1 MQQSAG
7 FFTARSSRRNTAAT
21 IPDYRVLART
31 RSRALSRVPVRKK
44 KRATAAMKPSVLLV
58 EDEPDIALLIR
69 HHLEAAGFTVS
80 SFPSGSGVVQ
90 AAERDR
96 PSLFLIDI
104 MLPGSNGLDLCRH
117 IRRVAPLS
125 KIPIIFVTARTA
137 EPDRVAGLELG
148 ADDYISKPFS
158 PREMVARVKAVL
170 RRYDRP
176 AEQAR
181 ISVGHIELDSEAM
194 SLTVSGEPVPTTMTE
209 FRLLEHLMRHAGHVF
224 TRDQLLDAVW
234 QESRY
239 VTDRSV
245 DVYIRRLRGK
255 IEQDPE
261 NPRFLRTVRGA
272 GYRFDALR

>member
-1 MQQSAG
+1 
-7 FFTARSSRRNTAAT
+7 
-21 IPDYRVLART
+21 
-31 RSRALSRVPVRKK
+31 
-44 KRATAAMKPSVLLV
+44 MKQNVFLV
-58 EDEPDIALLIR
+58 EDELDIALLIR

-80 SFPSGSGVVQ
+80 SFASAVDVVQ
-90 AAERDR
+90 TAELNR

-104 MLPGSNGLDLCRH
+104 MLPGGNGLDLCR
-117 IRRVAPLS
+117 RLRKVPPLA
-125 KIPIIFVTARTA
+125 KVPIIFVTARTA
-137 EPDRVAGLELG
+137 ETDRVAGLELG
-148 ADDYISKPFS
+148 ADDYITKPFS

-176 AEQAR
+176 TAPAR
-181 ISVGHIELDSEAM
+181 LSAGPIELDSEAM
-194 SLTVSGEPVPTTMTE
+194 SLTVSGVLVPTTLTE
-209 FRLLEHLMRHAGHVF
+209 FRLLEHLMRHAGQVF

-245 DVYIRRLRGK
+245 DVYVRRLRGK

-272 GYRFDALR
+272 GYRFDAVQ

>member
-1 MQQSAG
+1 
-7 FFTARSSRRNTAAT
+7 
-21 IPDYRVLART
+21 
-31 RSRALSRVPVRKK
+31 
-44 KRATAAMKPSVLLV
+44 MKPSVFLV

-69 HHLEAAGFTVS
+69 HHLEAAGFDVS
-80 SFPSGSGVVQ
+80 SFASSLGVVQ

-104 MLPGSNGLDLCRH
+104 MLPGSNGLDLCRR
-117 IRRVAPLS
+117 IRKTPPLA
-125 KIPIIFVTARTA
+125 KVPIIFVTARTA

-148 ADDYISKPFS
+148 ADDYITKPFS
-158 PREMVARVKAVL
+158 PREMVARIKAVL

-176 AEQAR
+176 PAQLLL
-181 ISVGHIELDSEAM
+181 SVGPIELDSQAM
-194 SLTVSGEPVPTTMTE
+194 RLTVSGALVPTTLTE
-209 FRLLEHLMRHAGHVF
+209 FRLLEHLMRHAGQVF

-255 IEQDPE
+255 IEEDPE
-261 NPRFLRTVRGA
+261 NPRYLRTVRGA
-272 GYRFDALR
+272 GYRFDAIG

>member
-1 MQQSAG
+1 
-7 FFTARSSRRNTAAT
+7 
-21 IPDYRVLART
+21 
-31 RSRALSRVPVRKK
+31 
-44 KRATAAMKPSVLLV
+44 MKQNVFLV

-69 HHLEAAGFTVS
+69 HHLEAAGFAVS
-80 SFPSGSGVVQ
+80 SFASGVGVVQ
-90 AAERDR
+90 AAELNR
-96 PSLFLIDI
+96 PILFLIDI
-104 MLPGSNGLDLCRH
+104 MLPGSNGLDLCRRLRK
-117 IRRVAPLS
+117 IPSLS
-125 KIPIIFVTARTA
+125 KVPVIFVTARTG

-148 ADDYISKPFS
+148 GDDYIVKPFS

-176 AEQAR
+176 TAPTRLAA
-181 ISVGHIELDSEAM
+181 GPIELDSDAM
-194 SLTVSGEPVPTTMTE
+194 RLTVSGVLVPTTLTE
-209 FRLLEHLMRHAGHVF
+209 FRLLEHLMRHAGQVF

-245 DVYIRRLRGK
+245 DVYVRRLRGK
-255 IEQDPE
+255 IEEDPE